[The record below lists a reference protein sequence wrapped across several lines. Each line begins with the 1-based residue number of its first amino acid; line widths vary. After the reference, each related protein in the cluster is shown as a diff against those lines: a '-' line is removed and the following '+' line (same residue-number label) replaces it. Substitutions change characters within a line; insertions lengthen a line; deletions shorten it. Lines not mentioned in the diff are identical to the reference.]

1 MVENVF
7 SKVVISKTYS
17 EAMEIA
23 KNCNL
28 TCITSD
34 FQVVHAGAFLTRVGH
49 YNRSLSDR
57 FTLYQEIL
65 SIKEE
70 IYLKSIEIQEL
81 EQLKDKFKN

>member
-7 SKVVISKTYS
+7 SKVVISKTYT

-23 KNCNL
+23 KNHNL

-49 YNRSLSDR
+49 YNRS
-57 FTLYQEIL
+57 
-65 SIKEE
+65 
-70 IYLKSIEIQEL
+70 
-81 EQLKDKFKN
+81 